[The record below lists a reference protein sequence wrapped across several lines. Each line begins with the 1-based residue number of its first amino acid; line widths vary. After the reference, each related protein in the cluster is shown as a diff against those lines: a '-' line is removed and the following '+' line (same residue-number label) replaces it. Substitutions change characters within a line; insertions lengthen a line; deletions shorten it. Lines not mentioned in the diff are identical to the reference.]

1 MSDSNPRQF
10 SIHGVITDW
19 DPDTRQL
26 FIAGVVCWVERQ
38 VLVSD
43 TVAGARATVVGH
55 RRGPDDRRI
64 VTQLTLQPAPAPAPF
79 PTPTRRRSR

>member
-26 FIAGVVCWVERQ
+26 FIAGTRARSTAMS
-38 VLVSD
+38 VS
-43 TVAGARATVVGH
+43 VGGGRRWNCGRAVG
-55 RRGPDDRRI
+55 
-64 VTQLTLQPAPAPAPF
+64 LT
-79 PTPTRRRSR
+79 RV

>member
-1 MSDSNPRQF
+1 MSDSNSSQF
-10 SIHGVITDW
+10 SIHGVIADW
-19 DPDTRQL
+19 DPDRRQL

-55 RRGPDDRRI
+55 RQGPDDRRI
-64 VTQLTLQPAPAPAPF
+64 VTQLTLQPAPDPVLN
-79 PTPTRRRSR
+79 PTRRRSR